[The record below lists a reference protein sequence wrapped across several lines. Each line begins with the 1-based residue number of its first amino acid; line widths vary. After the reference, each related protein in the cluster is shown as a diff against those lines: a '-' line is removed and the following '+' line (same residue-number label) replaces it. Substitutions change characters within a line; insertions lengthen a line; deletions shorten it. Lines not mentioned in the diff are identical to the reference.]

1 MLNDSIMDTNA
12 NKEQQQDKKTKTIL
26 GMKLWLFILLMI
38 GVATLLGGLGYVY
51 INRKKKNGVQNGPL
65 SPINQNAMNAINR
78 YDSSINH
85 YNQSEE

>member
-1 MLNDSIMDTNA
+1 MDTNA
-12 NKEQQQDKKTKTIL
+12 NKEQQQDKKTKTIF
-26 GMKLWLFILLMI
+26 GMKLWLFILLAV

-51 INRKKKNGVQNGPL
+51 INRKKKKGMQNEPL

>member
-1 MLNDSIMDTNA
+1 MDTNA
-12 NKEQQQDKKTKTIL
+12 NKEQQQDKKMKTIF
-26 GMKLWLFILLMI
+26 GMKLWLFILLSI

-51 INRKKKNGVQNGPL
+51 INRKKKKGTPDESL

-85 YNQSEE
+85 YNRSEE